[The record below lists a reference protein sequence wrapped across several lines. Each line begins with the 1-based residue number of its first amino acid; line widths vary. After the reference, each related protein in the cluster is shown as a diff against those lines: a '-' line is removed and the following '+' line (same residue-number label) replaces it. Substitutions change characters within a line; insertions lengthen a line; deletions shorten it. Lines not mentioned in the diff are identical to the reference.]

1 MSSPAAAL
9 IDTNVL
15 VYAYDP
21 LDPAKQ
27 QRAVHILERLE
38 RRSRGAV
45 STQVLG
51 EFFTTVTRKLRPP
64 LSREEAE
71 WNVAAFVRDWTVCA
85 VTPGAV
91 LEAIRA
97 VGEHHVSYW
106 DGLIWATAK
115 LNGIPTVLTEDLSH
129 GRLIEGVRFLSPF
142 GEAFDVASLA

>member
-9 IDTNVL
+9 VDTNIL

-21 LDPAKQ
+21 LDRAKQ
-27 QRAVHILERLE
+27 QHALYVLEQLERE
-38 RRSRGAV
+38 ARGAV

-64 LSREEAE
+64 LSHEEAG
-71 WNVAAFVRDWTVCA
+71 WNVAAFVRGWTVCTA
-85 VTPGAV
+85 TSAAV

-97 VGEHHVSYW
+97 VGEHQVSYW

-115 LNGIPTVLTEDLSH
+115 LSGIATVLTEDLSH
-129 GRLIEGVRFLSPF
+129 GRLIEGVRFLNPF
-142 GEAFDVASLA
+142 APAFDVAALR

>member
-9 IDTNVL
+9 VDTNIL

-21 LDPAKQ
+21 LDGTKQ
-27 QRAVHILERLE
+27 QRAVDVLERLE
-38 RRSRGAV
+38 RASRGAV

-71 WNVAAFVRDWTVCA
+71 WNVGAFVRDWTVCA
-85 VTPGAV
+85 VTTAAV

-97 VGEHHVSYW
+97 VGEHQLSYW

-115 LNGIPTVLTEDLSH
+115 LNGIATVLTADLSH
-129 GRLIEGVRFLSPF
+129 GRLVEGVRFLNPF
-142 GEAFDVASLA
+142 APGFDLASIA